1 MATSNTNR
9 LPTPQEAEEA
19 KKTSR
24 ALTKYAH
31 DERLH
36 LKIANGNHETDDL
49 ILPGYALEMLL
60 CILTEMSKGN
70 AVTFMPIH
78 AELSTQEA
86 ATILN
91 VSRPHLISLLEQGDL
106 PYRKVGAHR
115 RVLAEDVFNYKK
127 QIDEE
132 RLKTLDELAAQAQGL
147 GMGYE

>member
-1 MATSNTNR
+1 MAASNINR

-24 ALTKYAH
+24 ALTKYAQN
-31 DERLH
+31 ERLH
-36 LKIANGNHETDDL
+36 LKIANAGNETDDL
-49 ILPGYALEMLL
+49 VLPGYALDMLL

-70 AVTFMPIH
+70 AVTFMPVH
-78 AELSTQEA
+78 AELTTQEV

-91 VSRPHLISLLEQGDL
+91 VSRPHLISLLEQGKL

-115 RVLAEDVFNYKK
+115 RILAEDVFKYKQ

-132 RLKTLDELAAQAQGL
+132 RLKNLDELAAQAQEL
-147 GMGYE
+147 GMGYD